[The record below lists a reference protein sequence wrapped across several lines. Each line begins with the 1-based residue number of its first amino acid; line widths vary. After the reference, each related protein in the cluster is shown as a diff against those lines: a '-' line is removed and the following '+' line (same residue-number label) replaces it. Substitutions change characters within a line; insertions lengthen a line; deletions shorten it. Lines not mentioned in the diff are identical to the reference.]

1 MEVIE
6 STFDEDQ
13 MERSIRI
20 SEASLNI
27 EEQELQVGANKLIE
41 QKLSGQISEKDFL
54 RMAKSLAKLEK

>member
-1 MEVIE
+1 
-6 STFDEDQ
+6 

-27 EEQELQVGANKLIE
+27 EGQELQVGANKLIE